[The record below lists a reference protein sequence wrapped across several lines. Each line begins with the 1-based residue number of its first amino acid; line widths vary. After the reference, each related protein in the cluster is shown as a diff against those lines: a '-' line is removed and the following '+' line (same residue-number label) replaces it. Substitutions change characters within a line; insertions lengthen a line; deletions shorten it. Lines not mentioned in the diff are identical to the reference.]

1 MFDSTSR
8 YFSKTNSNISTIN
21 LPDGNGTTRAVRY
34 VQRRVIPPLDSG
46 LTVIEHTVM
55 GGDRIDNITARY
67 LGDPTEYWLL
77 CDANN
82 VLRPNDLTD
91 IVGRVIKIVLP
102 RL

>member
-8 YFSKTNSNISTIN
+8 YYKLQTSTVDVPN
-21 LPDGNGTTRAVRY
+21 GDGTSRTVRY
-34 VQRRVIPPLDSG
+34 VQRRVIPPPDNG
-46 LTVIEHTVM
+46 LTVIEHTVTE
-55 GGDRIDNITARY
+55 GDRLDNITAKY
-67 LGDPTEYWLL
+67 LGDPTEFWLV

-91 IVGRVIKIVLP
+91 TIGRVIKIALP